1 MTGELISF
9 VFLLLLILD
18 PLGNIPFV
26 LSLLRNVP
34 ESRRPRII
42 LRECGIAILVMI
54 GFLLI
59 GDRLLALMQ
68 LSDPALTISGGL
80 ILFLIALRMVFPSPV
95 AENND
100 TLHGEPFIVPLAVP
114 MIAGPTALATV
125 LLASRH
131 ADDTLLWIGAI
142 VVAGTINTVCLLTSG
157 WFARIFGKAG
167 MEALERLM
175 GLILTTMAEQ
185 MLISGIKIAFQI
197 GE

>member
-1 MTGELISF
+1 MNGELISF

-18 PLGNIPFV
+18 PLGNMPVV

-34 ESRRPRII
+34 EKRRSRVI
-42 LRECGIAILVMI
+42 LRECSIAILVMI

-59 GDRLLALMQ
+59 GDRLLALMR

-80 ILFLIALRMVFPSPV
+80 ILFLIALRMVFPSPAKESS
-95 AENND
+95 AEG
-100 TLHGEPFIVPLAVP
+100 LSSEPFIVPLAVP

-125 LLASRH
+125 LLASRQSG
-131 ADDTLLWIGAI
+131 DTWMWVGAI
-142 VVAGTINTVCLLTSG
+142 VVAGTINTICLLTSG

-167 MEALERLM
+167 MEAMERLM
-175 GLILTTMAEQ
+175 GLILITMAVQ

-197 GE
+197 G